1 MHTILHYT
9 NKLELNDTTVFMYF
23 DQINEALVSIRL
35 LKNKSY
41 WSQTYDQQFSLYVY
55 VCMCVC
61 VYTYIH
67 I

>member
-1 MHTILHYT
+1 MYTILHYT
-9 NKLELNDTTVFMYF
+9 KKLELNDSIVFMYF
-23 DQINEALVSIRL
+23 DQINGALVSMRL

-41 WSQTYDQQFSLYVY
+41 WSQTYDQQF
-55 VCMCVC
+55 VCVCVCVC